1 MSKKIE
7 YYHESS
13 LYRSPDPSDLPD
25 PNTLFKNFNNKAK
38 DNRIVKNNK
47 IKYNKKAT
55 EDLKKLLGI
64 K

>member
-13 LYRSPDPSDLPD
+13 LYISLIQVIFRSKY
-25 PNTLFKNFNNKAK
+25 TIQNFNNKAK
-38 DNRIVKNNK
+38 DITIIKNNK
-47 IKYNKKAT
+47 LQYNKKAT